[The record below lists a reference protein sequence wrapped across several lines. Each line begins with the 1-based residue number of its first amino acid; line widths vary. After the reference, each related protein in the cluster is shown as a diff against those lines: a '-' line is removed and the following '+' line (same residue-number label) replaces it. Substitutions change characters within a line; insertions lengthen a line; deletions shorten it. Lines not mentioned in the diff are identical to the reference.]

1 MNCDNCLSR
10 NEGGTIKRPAKWY
23 VFSCVSLSWSGT
35 VPSRSA
41 SLSVCV
47 CACACVVQ
55 DELWFFLSKAYQI
68 LGVNRTA
75 AGTVDEQSADYYSN
89 ILVELF
95 KHLSVKFPE
104 LYVRLASVALVHTVS
119 HLMSMVVWYVV

>member
-1 MNCDNCLSR
+1 MVRFSR
-10 NEGGTIKRPAKWY
+10 LTRVTAP
-23 VFSCVSLSWSGT
+23 SLI
-35 VPSRSA
+35 A
-41 SLSVCV
+41 HLAALLSVL
-47 CACACVVQ
+47 Q

-75 AGTVDEQSADYYSN
+75 AGIVDEQSADYYSN

-104 LYVRLASVALVHTVS
+104 LYVAFISLIVPFAVI
-119 HLMSMVVWYVV
+119 